1 MKTCHAGG
9 RERKEEG
16 LRKRWVEEG
25 EGRQDPFSKR
35 VV

>member
-1 MKTCHAGG
+1 MKACHAGG
-9 RERKEEG
+9 RERNEEG

-25 EGRQDPFSKR
+25 DWRQDPFCKR